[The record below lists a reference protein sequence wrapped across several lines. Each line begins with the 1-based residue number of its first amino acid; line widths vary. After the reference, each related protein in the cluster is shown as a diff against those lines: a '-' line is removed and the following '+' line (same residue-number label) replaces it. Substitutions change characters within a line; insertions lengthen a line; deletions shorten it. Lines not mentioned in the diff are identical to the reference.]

1 MSNLDRMLVV
11 KREKNYLSNIAHGR
25 LMFAGTPK
33 VAMRFD
39 NLLEVISA
47 VEDIEDLK
55 GLVVKND
62 IITFALE
69 DKESFLSK
77 VTLLYEKTK
86 DKEHQKWLFNQRN
99 LLMGYNEN

>member
-1 MSNLDRMLVV
+1 MYKLDRMLVV
-11 KREKNYLSNIAHGR
+11 KNGKNYLTNIANGK

-39 NLLEVISA
+39 NLLEVIDA
-47 VEDIEDLK
+47 LKDVEDLK
-55 GLVVKND
+55 GYHVTND

-77 VTLLYEKTK
+77 VTMAYATTE
-86 DKEHQKWLFNQRN
+86 DKEKSKWLFTQRN